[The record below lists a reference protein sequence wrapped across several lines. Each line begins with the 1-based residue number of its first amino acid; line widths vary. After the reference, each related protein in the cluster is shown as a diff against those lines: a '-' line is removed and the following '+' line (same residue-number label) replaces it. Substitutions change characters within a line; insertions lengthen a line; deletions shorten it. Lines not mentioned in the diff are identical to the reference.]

1 MAKAFV
7 TVVHTINA
15 FSEDNDRAV
24 CAGKEIYTPVGA

>member
-1 MAKAFV
+1 M

-15 FSEDNDRAV
+15 FSEDNYRVV

>member
-1 MAKAFV
+1 M

-15 FSEDNDRAV
+15 FSEDNDGAV

>member
-1 MAKAFV
+1 M
-7 TVVHTINA
+7 TVVHTINV